1 MKNCPNCNELIGD
14 SVEICFNCRY
24 NFRLHRVESQE
35 EREQYKVNVQKEE
48 EQRKRQLE
56 KVEAEKQQML
66 LRNPLYEY
74 CTEYLFDGDNG
85 VLAKHELDDT
95 LEKYAR
101 DGWRLHSI
109 VLNEAGK
116 NSSSVSNGLV
126 SMGVNATMD
135 VTILV
140 FERCIKPAEF

>member
-1 MKNCPNCNELIGD
+1 M
-14 SVEICFNCRY
+14 
-24 NFRLHRVESQE
+24 
-35 EREQYKVNVQKEE
+35 QKEE
-48 EQRKRQLE
+48 EHRKRQLE

-101 DGWRLHSI
+101 NGWKLHSI

-126 SMGVNATMD
+126 SVGVNATMD

>member
-35 EREQYKVNVQKEE
+35 EREQYKINLQKEE
-48 EQRKRQLE
+48 EHRKRQLE

-95 LEKYAR
+95 
-101 DGWRLHSI
+101 
-109 VLNEAGK
+109 
-116 NSSSVSNGLV
+116 
-126 SMGVNATMD
+126 
-135 VTILV
+135 
-140 FERCIKPAEF
+140 